1 MLKKKIK
8 YTDFD
13 GVEREENFY
22 FNLTKAELLELN
34 IKTPGGFINKVERLQ
49 SEQDSAE
56 IYKTFKEIV
65 LSAYGKKSDDGR
77 RFIKS
82 KELSKE
88 FSETG
93 AFDELIMEFFT
104 DAEAAAKFISA
115 IVPEVPNADEKSIP
129 MNNA

>member
-34 IKTPGGFINKVERLQ
+34 IKTPGGFMNKIERLQ

-56 IYKTFKEIV
+56 IYKTFKDIV
-65 LSAYGKKSDDGR
+65 LMAFGKKSDDGR

-82 KELSKE
+82 KEISKE

-104 DAEAAAKFISA
+104 DPEAAAKFISA
-115 IVPEVPNADEKSIP
+115 IVPDVPNSDKAELLTK
-129 MNNA
+129 NA